1 MFNLYQWFRVG
12 ACALAVAGLFP
23 QRSEITYLPDHV
35 GTVEPVR
42 VAPGASAEWKLF
54 PAELKVFT
62 GHLAALR
69 DLVLSQAVFNPPK
82 GFLIS
87 GNLRVT
93 DEGGRTGIPIRGWG
107 FLRYHPYALV
117 NKTPNSKPI
126 ALENNSPELY
136 LYLND
141 PTAAVGHI
149 SAGPY
154 FPYYQTSVLFEP
166 HKIGERQGFA
176 IYTTKLRDEVS
187 PFIVLT
193 RSTKPIWVPL
203 SKEAFLQIMIKHHE
217 ARHAAGD
224 SDYISEEPINN
235 MRAALAKMPPEERR
249 EQAIYQ
255 EHYDYSPPLATR
267 GTKEAE
273 PLVVP
278 NPELFDP
285 ALPRTAIQLV
295 IAEFRSTWNLKDPN
309 PDQGNYIR
317 VRHAETLET
326 SDWQAISAVLDR
338 R

>member
-1 MFNLYQWFRVG
+1 MG

-23 QRSEITYLPDHV
+23 QRGEFTYLPDHV
-35 GTVEPVR
+35 GTVEAVR
-42 VAPGASAEWKLF
+42 VGPGASAEWKLS

-62 GHLAALR
+62 GNLAALR
-69 DLVLSQAVFNPPK
+69 DLVLSQPVFNPPK
-82 GFLIS
+82 GFLVS
-87 GNLRVT
+87 GNFRVT
-93 DEGGRTGIPIRGWG
+93 AEGGRTGIPIRGWG

-117 NKTPNSKPI
+117 NGKPI

-136 LYLND
+136 LYVND

-154 FPYYQTSVLFEP
+154 FPHYQSPLLFEP

-176 IYTTKLRDEVS
+176 IYTAKLRDEVS

-193 RSTKPIWVPL
+193 RSTKPLWVPL
-203 SKEAFLQIMIKHHE
+203 CKEAFLQIMIKHHE

-224 SDYISEEPINN
+224 GDYSSAEPVNN
-235 MRAALAKMPPEERR
+235 MRAALAKMSPEERR

-255 EHYDYSPPLATR
+255 EHYDFSPPLAAP

-278 NPELFDP
+278 NPDLFDP
-285 ALPRTAIQLV
+285 ALPRTAVQLV
-295 IAEFRSTWNLKDPN
+295 IAEFRSAWNLKDPQ
-309 PDQGNYIR
+309 PDQGNYTR
-317 VRHAETLET
+317 VRHARTLDT
-326 SDWQAISAVLDR
+326 SDWKAISALLDR